1 MSKRN
6 QLPSLSKID
15 QLRLER
21 LATAAKS
28 TPKKMLK
35 FVLRDGFDYCAYVVH
50 ESNAGIASLERGDRK
65 YVTTEVMR
73 QINRLIEKHDRRAK
87 QAA

>member
-1 MSKRN
+1 MSRRN
-6 QLPSLSKID
+6 QLPALGKLD

-35 FVLRDGFDYCAYVVH
+35 FVLRDGFDYCEYVVR
-50 ESNAGIASLERGDRK
+50 ETNAGIASLERGERT
-65 YVTTEVMR
+65 YLTTEVMR
-73 QINRLIEKHDRRAK
+73 QINGLIEKHDRRAK